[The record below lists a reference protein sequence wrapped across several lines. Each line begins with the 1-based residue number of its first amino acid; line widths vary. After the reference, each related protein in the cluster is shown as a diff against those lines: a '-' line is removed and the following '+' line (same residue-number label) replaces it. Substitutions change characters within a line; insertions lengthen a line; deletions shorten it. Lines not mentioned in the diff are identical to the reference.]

1 MGKKLRFASE
11 IAINAILFALVVLGV
26 ILLYVTAK
34 QPDVLSYLNEYE
46 KRIIDASLLFFILGI
61 ILAVLIL
68 GILILCIIHKASNI
82 KRILS
87 IFTAGLLAI
96 PLAGIFVSLCKNNGA
111 QIAVLVLLLIT
122 YLGNIAYQIY
132 LLITD
137 SKKIE
142 KKEDYYFKELTQ

>member
-11 IAINAILFALVVLGV
+11 IAINAFLFALVVLGV

-96 PLAGIFVSLCKNNGA
+96 PLAA
-111 QIAVLVLLLIT
+111 DMTLLIS
-122 YLGNIAYQIY
+122 
-132 LLITD
+132 D
-137 SKKIE
+137 
-142 KKEDYYFKELTQ
+142 

>member
-1 MGKKLRFASE
+1 MEKKLRFASE
-11 IAINAILFALVVLGV
+11 IAINAFLFALVVLGV
-26 ILLYVTAK
+26 ILLYITAK

-68 GILILCIIHKASNI
+68 GILILCIIHKASSI

-96 PLAGIFVSLCKNNGA
+96 PLAGIFVSLCKNKSA
-111 QIAVLVLLLIT
+111 QVAVLVLLLIT

>member
-1 MGKKLRFASE
+1 MKKKLRFVSE
-11 IAINAILFALVVLGV
+11 IVINAFLFALVVLGV

-34 QPDVLSYLNEYE
+34 TPDVLSYLNDYE
-46 KRIIDASLLFFILGI
+46 KRIIDASLLFFIIGI
-61 ILAVLIL
+61 ILAVFIL
-68 GILILCIIHKASNI
+68 GIIVLCVIHKAASI

-96 PLAGIFVSLCKNNGA
+96 PLTGIFVSLCKNNGA

-137 SKKIE
+137 SKKID
-142 KKEDYYFKELTQ
+142 KKEDNYFKELTQ